1 MFVLTLSKAAM
12 NGGFLLNTVPVIPG
26 ALMNTLP
33 FRLSFPFV
41 STERPRLKMDLH
53 FLDFPDSFLLTKKK
67 KLNPQLPL
75 SGFYNEKRFIR
86 STIMHALNNLSVFV
100 TL

>member
-1 MFVLTLSKAAM
+1 MSISLLFGLDSVLIFPLKMYGWSLLTSRLDTL
-12 NGGFLLNTVPVIPG
+12 PVIPG

-33 FRLSFPFV
+33 FRLSFPFE

-53 FLDFPDSFLLTKKK
+53 FLDFPENFLLTEKK
-67 KLNPQLPL
+67 Q
-75 SGFYNEKRFIR
+75 
-86 STIMHALNNLSVFV
+86 SVKPGA